1 MSASEMTPA
10 DRDTLAASELRPE
23 SVPVETVQGS
33 ASGNG
38 WLSRWASR
46 LAAFVVGQG
55 LVQALNLATGFF
67 FVRWLTVQD
76 YAAYSLVMGFQG
88 TLGILVEL
96 GLAGSITALLAGRTD
111 PIAMGRYVRS
121 ARHFRNRFFV
131 ILLPI
136 ILVLFPV
143 LAHRQGWSWLLTA
156 NLVAGTLIA
165 LYFQGMASY
174 YSTPLIVHQQ
184 LCRYYQTSTLAGAAR
199 LVCSF
204 VLQLLA
210 LLTAPV
216 AVWINSLAT
225 LAQGWLYKRQS
236 AKLAIEPSTA
246 DPATNR
252 EVLDYIRPLI
262 PSSIFFAFQG
272 QIVIFLISWF
282 GQARNIAEV
291 GALGRIGQL
300 FVMLAAFNGVVIAPL
315 VARLSRE
322 MLARRYVQILGGAA
336 LVAGGLMSVSLFAP
350 GLLLWILGAKYA
362 HLQAELGWMMLSA
375 SVTYITGVMYTMHA
389 ARKWVFSWAV
399 WMYIAVVLI
408 VQLCGIAFMD
418 LSTTRG
424 VLHFAAITAIATIA
438 VQVIWAVYGFLFHEE
453 NSPAPMTTEIK
464 IP

>member
-1 MSASEMTPA
+1 VAVYEAEMSASEITPA
-10 DRDTLAASELRPE
+10 DRETLAANE
-23 SVPVETVQGS
+23 SRADSVSVETVQESG
-33 ASGNG
+33 SGNN
-38 WLSRWASR
+38 WLSRWVSR

-55 LVQALNLATGFF
+55 FVQTLNLATGFF
-67 FVRWLTVQD
+67 LVRWLTVQD

-111 PIAMGRYVRS
+111 PITMGRYVRS
-121 ARHFRNRFFV
+121 ARHFRNRLFV

-143 LAHRQGWSWLLTA
+143 LAHRQGWSWLLTV
-156 NLVAGTLIA
+156 NLVAGTLAA
-165 LYFQGMASY
+165 LYFQGMAGY

-184 LCRYYQTSTLAGAAR
+184 LYRYYQTGTLAGAAR
-199 LVCSF
+199 LGCSF
-204 VLQLLA
+204 VLHWLA
-210 LLTAPV
+210 LLAAPV

-236 AKLAIEPSTA
+236 TELVIEPLTA

-282 GQARNIAEV
+282 GQARSIAEV

-300 FVMLAAFNGVVIAPL
+300 FVML
-315 VARLSRE
+315 
-322 MLARRYVQILGGAA
+322 
-336 LVAGGLMSVSLFAP
+336 
-350 GLLLWILGAKYA
+350 
-362 HLQAELGWMMLSA
+362 GWMMASA
-375 SVTYITGVMYTMHA
+375 SITYVTGVMYTMHA
-389 ARKWVFSWAV
+389 ARKWIFGWAV
-399 WMYIAVVLI
+399 WMYVAVVFTA
-408 VQLCGIAFMD
+408 QLCGIAFMD

-438 VQVIWAVYGFLFHEE
+438 VQVVWALYGFLFHEE
-453 NSPAPMTTEIK
+453 TPHRQ
-464 IP
+464 